1 MRQNGFTFNPKSVES
16 LTAAL
21 LALDADGA
29 LRQGMGQ
36 ASRSI
41 VADYSCD
48 RFAKSALLA
57 AQTALGRA

>member
-1 MRQNGFTFNPKSVES
+1 
-16 LTAAL
+16 
-21 LALDADGA
+21 
-29 LRQGMGQ
+29 MGQ

-57 AQTALGRA
+57 AQTAMARA

>member
-1 MRQNGFTFNPKSVES
+1 MRQNGFTFDPKSVDS
-16 LTAAL
+16 LTGAL
-21 LALDADGA
+21 LALEADAA
-29 LRQGMGQ
+29 LRQSMGQ

-57 AQTALGRA
+57 AKTAMARA